1 MKSTMPV
8 RVFCSNNVVS
18 NNALFILHSCLPH
31 PYAPAIVFLK
41 RNHTRLGGKDYQSVL
56 LVQGKRVAAK
66 RPPGRPA
73 AGAPAPKSVVVH
85 ETLANLSKLPADLIE
100 LIERHCQGQPPCES
114 PNSPPNSVEA
124 SSDIHLGPCY
134 GVLAA
139 LDGLA
144 REMGLVQA
152 VGEQTRAQRLAL
164 FLVYARLAHQG
175 SRLSAARW
183 SEDHAVKEI
192 LQVGSFD
199 EDDLYAAL
207 EGLEQR
213 QPSIEAALAPKA
225 SAPLARAIYL
235 YDVTSVYFE
244 GLENEL
250 ADFGYNRDGK
260 KGKKQLVAGLLTDG
274 NGEPISIQLYR
285 GNTGDPPTFLD
296 AVHKLKVRFGAQ
308 EIALVG
314 DRGMIKRL
322 GKAALGEAK
331 FCYVTALT
339 DPQIRALLAKK
350 HLQLELFEDEPAEVE
365 LNGKRYVL
373 RCNPQT
379 RARERARRADQWA
392 RVQAKIKARNLEV
405 ELKPR
410 TDPNSSLK
418 QAQVLLSKYRLER
431 WVKVEL
437 AGRQVVWVE
446 DEAARQKQAELDGC
460 YVIESDLPK
469 EVASTQQVHDRY
481 LDLTQ
486 VERDFRTLKTG
497 LLELRPIFL
506 RKEERTRGHALV
518 CLLALKLAR
527 ELDRRLAPLGLTVQ
541 DGLDRLK
548 AIRLVRLGNSEVELW
563 RLPTSY
569 PRAQSEI
576 LEALPKLKPPTLS
589 LKKPNTRR
597 LNNPRKGRD

>member
-1 MKSTMPV
+1 M
-8 RVFCSNNVVS
+8 
-18 NNALFILHSCLPH
+18 FI
-31 PYAPAIVFLK
+31 K
-41 RNHTRLGGKDYQSVL
+41 RNHTVLGGKRYQSIL
-56 LVQGKRVAAK
+56 LVQGKRVAGK

-73 AGAPAPKSVVVH
+73 AGAPAPRSVVVH
-85 ETLANLSKLPADLIE
+85 ETLANLSKLPPDLID
-100 LIERHCQGQPPCES
+100 LIERHCQGQPLP
-114 PNSPPNSVEA
+114 PDHPSPPLRGSEA
-124 SSDIHLGPCY
+124 SADIHLGPCY

-144 REMGLVQA
+144 REIGLVQA
-152 VGEQTRAQRLAL
+152 VGEQTRAQRLAR
-164 FLVYARLAHQG
+164 FLIYARLAHQG

-207 EGLEQR
+207 ENLEQR
-213 QPSIEAALAPKA
+213 QASIEAALAPKVA
-225 SAPLARAIYL
+225 APLARAIYL

-244 GLENEL
+244 GVKNEL

-296 AVHKLKVRFGAQ
+296 AVQKLKVRFGAQ
-308 EIALVG
+308 EVALVG

-350 HLQLELFEDEPAEVE
+350 RLQLELFEDQPAEVE

-379 RARERARRADQWA
+379 QARERARRADQWA
-392 RVQAKIKARNLEV
+392 RVQAKLSARNLEV
-405 ELKPR
+405 EHKPR

-418 QAQVLLSKYRLER
+418 QAQALLIKYHLRG

-437 AGRQVVWVE
+437 AGRKVVWTE
-446 DEAARQKQAELDGC
+446 DEAARQKEAELDGC

-469 EVASTQQVHDRY
+469 EAASTQQVHDRY

-506 RKEERTRGHALV
+506 RKEKRTRGHALV
-518 CLLALKLAR
+518 SLLALKLAR
-527 ELDRRLAPLGLTVQ
+527 ELDRRLAPLGLTVE
-541 DGLDRLK
+541 DGLERLK
-548 AIRLVRLGNSEVELW
+548 AVRLVRLGNGEVELW

-569 PRAQSEI
+569 PRAQSEV
-576 LEALPKLKPPTLS
+576 LEALPHLKPPMLS
-589 LKKPNTRR
+589 LRKPNLRR
-597 LNNPRKGRD
+597 LANPRKGRP

>member
-1 MKSTMPV
+1 M
-8 RVFCSNNVVS
+8 
-18 NNALFILHSCLPH
+18 
-31 PYAPAIVFLK
+31 
-41 RNHTRLGGKDYQSVL
+41 
-56 LVQGKRVAAK
+56 
-66 RPPGRPA
+66 
-73 AGAPAPKSVVVH
+73 
-85 ETLANLSKLPADLIE
+85 
-100 LIERHCQGQPPCES
+100 
-114 PNSPPNSVEA
+114 
-124 SSDIHLGPCY
+124 
-134 GVLAA
+134 LAA

-152 VGEQTRAQRLAL
+152 VGEQSRSQRLAR
-164 FLVYARLAHQG
+164 FLIYARLAHQG

-183 SEDHAVKEI
+183 SEDHAVREI
-192 LQVGSFD
+192 LQVGRFD
-199 EDDLYAAL
+199 EDDLYTAL
-207 EGLEQR
+207 EDLEAR
-213 QPSIEAALAPKA
+213 QASIEAALAPKA
-225 SAPLARAIYL
+225 AASPARAIYL

-244 GLENEL
+244 GLDNEL

-296 AVHKLKVRFGAQ
+296 AVQKLKVRFGA
-308 EIALVG
+308 EEVALVG

-322 GKAALGEAK
+322 GKQALGEAK

-350 HLQLELFEDEPAEVE
+350 RLQLEFFEDKPAEVE
-365 LNGKRYVL
+365 LGGKRYVL

-392 RVQAKIKARNLEV
+392 RVQAKIRARNLQV
-405 ELKPR
+405 EQKPR
-410 TDPNSSLK
+410 CEPNSSLK
-418 QAQVLLSKYRLER
+418 QAQALLSKYRLHG

-437 AGRQVVWVE
+437 AGRQVVWTE
-446 DEAARQKQAELDGC
+446 DNAAREQQAQLDGC

-469 EVASTQQVHDRY
+469 AVASTQQVHDRY

-506 RKEERTRGHALV
+506 RKEGRTRGHALV

-541 DGLDRLK
+541 DGLERLK
-548 AIRLVRLGNSEVELW
+548 AVRLVRLGDSEMNLW

-569 PRAQSEI
+569 PAAQTEV
-576 LEALPKLKPPTLS
+576 LEALPKLKPPMLS
-589 LKKPNTRR
+589 LGKANARR
-597 LNNPRKGRD
+597 LTNPRKGRE

>member
-1 MKSTMPV
+1 
-8 RVFCSNNVVS
+8 VF
-18 NNALFILHSCLPH
+18 I
-31 PYAPAIVFLK
+31 K
-41 RNHTRLGGKDYQSVL
+41 RNRTVLAGKDYQSIL
-56 LVQGKRVAAK
+56 LVQGKRVPAK

-85 ETLANLSKLPADLIE
+85 ETLANLSKLPPDLIE
-100 LIERHCQGQPPCES
+100 LIERHCKGQPPPPES
-114 PNSPPNSVEA
+114 PCPSA
-124 SSDIHLGPCY
+124 SGADASAAIHLGPCY
-134 GVLAA
+134 GVLAT

-152 VGEQTRAQRLAL
+152 VGEKSRSQHLAR
-164 FLVYARLAHQG
+164 FLIYARLAHQG

-183 SEDHAVKEI
+183 SEDHAVREI
-192 LQVGSFD
+192 LQVGRFD
-199 EDDLYAAL
+199 EDDLYTAL
-207 EGLEQR
+207 EDLEAR
-213 QPSIEAALAPKA
+213 QASIEAALAPKA
-225 SAPLARAIYL
+225 ATPQARAIYL

-260 KGKKQLVAGLLTDG
+260 RGKKQLVAGLLTDG

-296 AVHKLKVRFGAQ
+296 AVQKLKVRFGA
-308 EIALVG
+308 EEVALVG

-322 GKAALGEAK
+322 GKQALGEAK

-350 HLQLELFEDEPAEVE
+350 RLQLEFFEDKPAEVE
-365 LNGKRYVL
+365 LAGKRYVL

-379 RARERARRADQWA
+379 QARERARRADQWA
-392 RVQAKIKARNLEV
+392 RVQAKIRARNLQV
-405 ELKPR
+405 EQKPR
-410 TDPNSSLK
+410 CEPNSSLK
-418 QAQVLLSKYRLER
+418 QAQALLSQYRLHG

-437 AGRQVVWVE
+437 AGRQVVWTE
-446 DEAARQKQAELDGC
+446 DRAARQQQAQLDGC

-469 EVASTQQVHDRY
+469 AVASTQQVHDRY

-506 RKEERTRGHALV
+506 RKEGRTRGHALV

-527 ELDRRLAPLGLTVQ
+527 ELERRLAPLGLTVQ
-541 DGLDRLK
+541 DGLERLK
-548 AIRLVRLGNSEVELW
+548 AVRLVRLGDNGMNLW

-569 PRAQSEI
+569 PAAQTEV
-576 LEALPKLKPPTLS
+576 LEALPKLKPPMLS
-589 LKKPNTRR
+589 LGKANARR
-597 LNNPRKGRD
+597 LTNPRKGRD

>member
-1 MKSTMPV
+1 
-8 RVFCSNNVVS
+8 VF
-18 NNALFILHSCLPH
+18 I
-31 PYAPAIVFLK
+31 K
-41 RNHTRLGGKDYQSVL
+41 RNHTVLAGKDYQSIL
-56 LVQGKRVAAK
+56 LVQGKRVPAK

-85 ETLANLSKLPADLIE
+85 ETLANLSKLPPDLIE
-100 LIERHCQGQPPCES
+100 LIEGHCQHPPPPLAS
-114 PNSPPNSVEA
+114 PCPPVSGSEA
-124 SSDIHLGPCY
+124 SPAIHLGPCY

-152 VGEQTRAQRLAL
+152 VGEQSRSQRLAL
-164 FLVYARLAHQG
+164 FLIYARLAHQG
-175 SRLSAARW
+175 SRLSSARW

-192 LQVGSFD
+192 LQVGRFD

-207 EGLEQR
+207 EDLALR
-213 QPSIEAALAPKA
+213 QVRIETALAPKA
-225 SAPLARAIYL
+225 VAPQRRAIYL

-244 GLENEL
+244 GLKNEL

-296 AVHKLKVRFGAQ
+296 AVEKLKVRFGA
-308 EIALVG
+308 EEVALVG
-314 DRGMIKRL
+314 DRGMIKRA

-350 HLQLELFEDEPAEVE
+350 RLQLELFEDKPAEVE
-365 LNGKRYVL
+365 LAGKRYVL

-379 RARERARRADQWA
+379 QARERARRADQWA
-392 RVQAKIKARNLEV
+392 RVQAKITARNLQV
-405 ELKPR
+405 EQKPR
-410 TDPNSSLK
+410 CEPDSSLK
-418 QAQVLLSKYRLER
+418 QAQAWLTQYRLQG

-437 AGRQVVWVE
+437 AGRQVVWTE
-446 DEAARQKQAELDGC
+446 DGAARDQQAELDGC

-506 RKEERTRGHALV
+506 RKEGRTRGHALV

-541 DGLDRLK
+541 DGLERLK
-548 AIRLVRLGNSEVELW
+548 AVRLVRLGDSEMNLW

-569 PRAQSEI
+569 PAAQTEV
-576 LEALPKLKPPTLS
+576 LEALPKLKPPLLS
-589 LKKPNTRR
+589 LGKANARR
-597 LNNPRKGRD
+597 LTNRRKGRE

>member
-1 MKSTMPV
+1 M
-8 RVFCSNNVVS
+8 
-18 NNALFILHSCLPH
+18 
-31 PYAPAIVFLK
+31 FLK
-41 RNHTRLGGKDYQSVL
+41 RNHAVLGGKDYQSVL
-56 LVQGKRVAAK
+56 LVQGKRVPAK

-85 ETLANLSKLPADLIE
+85 ETLANLSKLPRELID
-100 LIERHCQGQPPCES
+100 LIERHCKGQPPPPQGPS
-114 PNSPPNSVEA
+114 PLSSGAGA
-124 SSDIHLGPCY
+124 SADIHLGPCY

-144 REMGLVQA
+144 REIGLVQA
-152 VGEQTRAQRLAL
+152 VGEQTRWQRLAR
-164 FLVYARLAHQG
+164 FLIYARLAHQG

-192 LQVGSFD
+192 LEVGSFD

-207 EGLEQR
+207 EELEER
-213 QPSIEAALAPKA
+213 QASIEAALAPKA
-225 SAPLARAIYL
+225 GGSSARAIYL

-274 NGEPISIQLYR
+274 DGEPISIQLYR

-296 AVHKLKVRFGAQ
+296 AVEKLKVRFGAQ
-308 EIALVG
+308 EVALVG

-322 GKAALGEAK
+322 GKAALGEAQ
-331 FCYVTALT
+331 FRYVTALT
-339 DPQIRALLAKK
+339 DPQIRALLAKSR
-350 HLQLELFEDEPAEVE
+350 LQLELFEDKPAEVE

-373 RCNPQT
+373 RCNPRTQV
-379 RARERARRADQWA
+379 RERARRADQWA
-392 RVQAKIKARNLEV
+392 RVQAKITARNLEV
-405 ELKPR
+405 EKKPR
-410 TDPNSSLK
+410 TDPKSSLK
-418 QAQVLLSKYRLER
+418 QAQALLSRYRLGG
-431 WVKVEL
+431 WIKVEL
-437 AGRQVVWVE
+437 AGRKVIWTE
-446 DEAARQKQAELDGC
+446 DGAARQKQAQLDGC

-497 LLELRPIFL
+497 LLELRPVFL
-506 RKEERTRGHALV
+506 RKEGRTRGHALV

-527 ELDRRLAPLGLTVQ
+527 ELDRRMAPLGLTVE
-541 DGLDRLK
+541 DGLERLK
-548 AIRLVRLGNSEVELW
+548 AVRLVRIGNSEVELW

-569 PRAQSEI
+569 PQAQAEV
-576 LEALPKLKPPTLS
+576 LEALPKLKPPMLS
-589 LKKPNTRR
+589 LRKPNIRR
-597 LNNPRKGRD
+597 LTNPRKGRQ

>member
-1 MKSTMPV
+1 
-8 RVFCSNNVVS
+8 VF
-18 NNALFILHSCLPH
+18 I
-31 PYAPAIVFLK
+31 K
-41 RNHTRLGGKDYQSVL
+41 RNRTVLAGKDYQSIL
-56 LVQGKRVAAK
+56 LVQGKRVPAK

-85 ETLANLSKLPADLIE
+85 ETLANLSKLPPDLIE
-100 LIERHCQGQPPCES
+100 LIERHCKGQPPPPES
-114 PNSPPNSVEA
+114 PCPSA
-124 SSDIHLGPCY
+124 SGADASAAIHLGPCY
-134 GVLAA
+134 GVLAT

-152 VGEQTRAQRLAL
+152 VGEKSRSQRLAR
-164 FLVYARLAHQG
+164 FLIYARLAHQG

-183 SEDHAVKEI
+183 SEDHAVREI
-192 LQVGSFD
+192 LQVGRFD
-199 EDDLYAAL
+199 EDDLYTAL
-207 EGLEQR
+207 EDLEAR
-213 QPSIEAALAPKA
+213 QASIEAALAPKA
-225 SAPLARAIYL
+225 ATPQARAIYL

-260 KGKKQLVAGLLTDG
+260 RGKKQLVAGLLTDG

-296 AVHKLKVRFGAQ
+296 AVQKLKVRFGA
-308 EIALVG
+308 EEVALVG

-322 GKAALGEAK
+322 GKQALGEAK

-350 HLQLELFEDEPAEVE
+350 RLQLEFFEDKPAEVE
-365 LNGKRYVL
+365 LAGKRYVL

-379 RARERARRADQWA
+379 QARERARRADQWA
-392 RVQAKIKARNLEV
+392 RVQAKIRARNLQV
-405 ELKPR
+405 EQKPR
-410 TDPNSSLK
+410 CEPNSSLK
-418 QAQVLLSKYRLER
+418 QAQALLSQYRLHG

-437 AGRQVVWVE
+437 AGRQVVWTE
-446 DEAARQKQAELDGC
+446 DRAARQKQAQLDGC

-469 EVASTQQVHDRY
+469 AVASTQQVHDRY

-506 RKEERTRGHALV
+506 RKEGRTRGHALV

-527 ELDRRLAPLGLTVQ
+527 ELERRLAPLGLTVQ
-541 DGLDRLK
+541 DGLERLK
-548 AIRLVRLGNSEVELW
+548 AVRLVRLGDNGMNLW

-569 PRAQSEI
+569 PAAQTEV
-576 LEALPKLKPPTLS
+576 LEALPKLKPPMLS
-589 LKKPNTRR
+589 LGKANARR
-597 LNNPRKGRD
+597 LTNPRKGRD